1 MWYSTGFRQEMAA
14 EEDEAAAVVIM
25 FPAGAYPTA
34 AEATGTEQPFFLETR
49 IQNRIMKPVN

>member
-1 MWYSTGFRQEMAA
+1 MWYSTGFRQTVAVEA
-14 EEDEAAAVVIM
+14 EAAAEVIM
-25 FPAGAYPTA
+25 FPAAAYPTA